1 MLTIEG
7 IRAGQEL
14 QVVNRTRSTL
24 VARELLLALDF
35 LGRTRGLLGRPPL
48 ADGQGLLLRP
58 CRGVHTFFMAYTI
71 DVAFLDPA
79 GRVVELRPGLRPWR
93 MTPLVP
99 EALCVLELPEQ
110 RLASSGTTIGDQL
123 VFEPAA
129 IV

>member
-1 MLTIEG
+1 MMRIEG
-7 IRAGQEL
+7 IRAGQQL
-14 QVVNRTRSTL
+14 RVVNQTRSTL
-24 VARELLLALDF
+24 VARELMLALDF

-58 CRGVHTFFMAYTI
+58 CRGVHTFFMGYAI

-79 GRVVELRPGLRPWR
+79 GRVVELRSGLRPWR

-99 EALCVLELPEQ
+99 EALCVLELPEN
-110 RLASSGTTIGDQL
+110 RLASSGTKLGDQL
-123 VFEPAA
+123 AFELAA